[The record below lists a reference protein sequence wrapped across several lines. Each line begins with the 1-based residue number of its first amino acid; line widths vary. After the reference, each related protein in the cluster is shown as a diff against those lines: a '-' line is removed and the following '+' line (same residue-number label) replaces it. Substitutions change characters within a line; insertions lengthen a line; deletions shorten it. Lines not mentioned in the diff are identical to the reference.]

1 METEAGTPTG
11 VKELIAR
18 LRDQGVRAGKEEA
31 DRLLREAGDQA
42 AQMVARAQAEA
53 AQIRD
58 KAHTEI
64 QAERDAAR
72 EAIQLAF
79 RDTELRIKSEL
90 KGAFRQHVRRLVTA
104 ELGDPEVMRRLI
116 LQIAGQAAA
125 TVPQGRPV
133 EILLGRDWFSSTGD
147 PAALPEE
154 DRKRLGQ
161 LLLGIS
167 RDMLREGVELKPSG
181 EKEAGIRI
189 RLVGQDLEIDLSDET
204 LSRLL
209 LRCLNPRYRAI
220 VQGVE

>member
-1 METEAGTPTG
+1 METETGAPTG

-31 DRLLREAGDQA
+31 ERLLKEAREQA
-42 AQMVARAQAEA
+42 SQMVARAQTEA

-58 KAHTEI
+58 KAHGEI

-79 RDTELRIKSEL
+79 RDTELRIKSEF
-90 KGAFRQHVRRLVTA
+90 KGAFQQYVRRLVTA
-104 ELGDPEVMRRLI
+104 ELGDREVLRRLI

-125 TVPQGRPV
+125 TVPEGRPV
-133 EILLGRDWFSSTGD
+133 EILVSRDWFTSAGD
-147 PAALPEE
+147 PAALPEG
-154 DRKRLGQ
+154 DRKRLDQ
-161 LLLGIS
+161 LLLGLS
-167 RDMLREGVELKPSG
+167 RDMLREGVELRPSG
-181 EKEAGIRI
+181 QKEAGIRI

-209 LRCLNPRYRAI
+209 LQCLNPRYRAI